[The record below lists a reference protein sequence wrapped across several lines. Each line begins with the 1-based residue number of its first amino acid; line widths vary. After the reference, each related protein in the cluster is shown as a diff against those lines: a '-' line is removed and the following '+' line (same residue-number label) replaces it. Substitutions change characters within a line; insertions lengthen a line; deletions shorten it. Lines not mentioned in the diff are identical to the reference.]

1 MRKENSLT
9 LPAFGYGWVYRHT
22 ARGTDVILEDSSIV
36 HAKRRPDLRFG
47 QYVTTVLKNHLKG
60 GSFDG
65 EIFDAQV
72 LPDIERPDR
81 RPVALIDE
89 SNIAGMAEPKNPA
102 KWRHGAC
109 KVFALATALEAT
121 RRIFVAADP
130 CARERAFNLHKPS
143 ACAVAAIQSRTGWTR
158 RTFDLGRTKDNADIG
173 AVARLLQEPSA
184 ILVTGLDSYNSIRRL
199 FPTIDAPD
207 VKRRIHRAIVLHGRI
222 LVPSLCISE
231 VIPLPLFQHSGR

>member
-1 MRKENSLT
+1 MFKNFD
-9 LPAFGYGWVYRHT
+9 LPAFARGWICRHT
-22 ARGTDVILEDSSIV
+22 GRGTDVILEDSSIV
-36 HAKRRPDLRFG
+36 HANRRPDLRFG
-47 QYVTTVLKNHLKG
+47 QYLTTVLKNRLRR

-65 EIFDAQV
+65 EIFDAEV
-72 LPDIERPDR
+72 LPNVERPDNR
-81 RPVALIDE
+81 SVAILDE
-89 SNIAGMAEPKNPA
+89 SNLSGLGEPVNPA

-143 ACAVAAIQSRTGWTR
+143 AHAVAAIQARWTR

-173 AVARLLQEPSA
+173 AFAMLLQNPSA

-207 VKRRIHRAIVLHGRI
+207 VKRRIHRATVLHGRI
-222 LVPSLCISE
+222 LVPSLGISE
-231 VIPLPLFQHSGR
+231 VIPLPLFNRAGR